1 MPVKSIFRFAPSGEL
16 HQESISQRRQDVAGT
31 PSGISNYSTYSS
43 QIIRLILHRL
53 FNLFFSDY
61 LTYSSQIIWLI
72 LPRLLDLL
80 FPKVETVL
88 FLLSTF
94 SLERVFQTSQYTI
107 YSCPVSAFFC
117 MCVLYISTIRSTSP
131 KIYPTHSTHSADLP
145 LLPGDDMYDSVG
157 TRPVYNFPAKRRNSS
172 CACPGSVA
180 EEGQGIQVAYPLF
193 VSPPFF

>member
-1 MPVKSIFRFAPSGEL
+1 MPVKPILGL
-16 HQESISQRRQDVAGT
+16 HHLESCSKKASVRGGRMWLEHLLV
-31 PSGISNYSTYSS
+31 S
-43 QIIRLILHRL
+43 QIIQLILLRL
-53 FNLFFSDY
+53 FDLFFTDY
-61 LTYSSQIIWLI
+61 STYSSQIIWLI
-72 LPRLLDLL
+72 LPRLLDLF

-117 MCVLYISTIRSTSP
+117 MCVVYISTIRSTSP
-131 KIYPTHSTHSADLP
+131 KIYPTHSADLP

-172 CACPGSVA
+172 CACSGSFA

-193 VSPPFF
+193 LSPPFLLFF